1 MELEEEDVQKDKS
14 MQKICFRKK
23 TDKRCLLILDF
34 VI

>member
-23 TDKRCLLILDF
+23 TQIKGVC
-34 VI
+34 